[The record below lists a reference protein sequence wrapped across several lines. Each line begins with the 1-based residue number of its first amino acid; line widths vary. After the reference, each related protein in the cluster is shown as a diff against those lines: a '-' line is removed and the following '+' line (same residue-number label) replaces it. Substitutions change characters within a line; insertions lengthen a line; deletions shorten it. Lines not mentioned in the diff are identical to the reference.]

1 MTPTDDRHVGTDPPL
16 VQATGIRKS
25 FGGVE
30 VLHGVDLTA
39 SAGSI
44 LALLGENGA
53 GKSTL
58 VKILAGDYQPDGGEI
73 RIGGEE
79 VDSLTPA
86 LARDLGLRM
95 IFQELA
101 DAPTLSVAENI
112 CLGQWPQR
120 RGMVDW
126 AEMHRRAREALQTLG
141 ADIDLRRRAGA
152 LRVGERQIVEVAR
165 ALLGDARCMILDEPT
180 AALSASEA
188 QRLFDYLGRLRD
200 AGVAI
205 IYITHRLDEVQR
217 IADRVQVLRD
227 GSTVLDRPVAGLE
240 REQLVTAMVGHEL
253 IRSTRS
259 ELSKESLGA
268 VPVLRLRNASSAKA
282 FAGIDLDLH
291 QHEVLAL
298 YGKVGSGVSEVA
310 ETLYGARPLDTGTMA
325 IGDDEVRLR
334 GPADA
339 VQHSIGLLP
348 GDRQREGGF
357 MKRSVAEN
365 LCAPSWSRLSRH
377 GWMTAKSEARAY
389 RVWHERLHIRSRDE
403 PTQTLATLSGGNQ
416 QKVLLGRWLER
427 AVRIVLLIEPTRGVD
442 VGAREEIYRAI
453 RELTDRGVA
462 VLVASSDH
470 EEVSQLADRVAVMVR
485 GRITQRIA
493 GRSITPAEL
502 VAAAGGGDV

>member
-1 MTPTDDRHVGTDPPL
+1 VSEPAL
-16 VQATGIRKS
+16 IQATGIAKS

-30 VLHGVDLTA
+30 VLHRVDLTA
-39 SAGSI
+39 TGGSI

-58 VKILAGDYQPDGGEI
+58 VKILAGDYQPDSGQI
-73 RIGGEE
+73 R
-79 VDSLTPA
+79 VADQVFDSLTPSM
-86 LARDLGLRM
+86 ARDLGLRM

-126 AEMHRRAREALQTLG
+126 QEMNRRASEALETLG
-141 ADIDLRRRAGA
+141 ADIDLRGRASA

-165 ALLGDARCMILDEPT
+165 ALLGEARCMILDEPT

-205 IYITHRLDEVQR
+205 IYITHRLDEVQM

-240 REQLVTAMVGHEL
+240 RDELVAAMVGHDL
-253 IRSTRS
+253 VRSGRRGP
-259 ELSKESLGA
+259 SKGA
-268 VPVLRLRNASSAKA
+268 AGAAPLLALRDGSSANV
-282 FAGIDLDLH
+282 FRDIDLDLR

-310 ETLYGARPLDTGTMA
+310 ETLYGARQLDTGTITM
-325 IGDDEVRLR
+325 DDEEIRLH

-339 VQHSIGLLP
+339 VAHSIGLLP

-377 GWMTAKSEARAY
+377 GWINSKREASAY
-389 RVWHERLHIRSRDE
+389 RVWHERLHVRSRND
-403 PTQTLATLSGGNQ
+403 PDQPLATLSGGNQ

-427 AVRIVLLIEPTRGVD
+427 DVRVVLLIEPTRGVD

-453 RELTDRGVA
+453 RDLTARGVA

-485 GRITQRIA
+485 GRITERIA
-493 GRSITPAEL
+493 GTDITPAGL
-502 VAAAGGGDV
+502 VAAAGGRRV